1 MAPLQE
7 AMHDLLDRQL
17 PIAVPIEII
26 YGLAANALD
35 AEPVAGIFS
44 AKGRPADN
52 SQIRTPLAAIG
63 GKIRLI
69 LDGGA
74 CDVGVESTVVDGLP
88 SPGVIKVL
96 RPGGLT
102 VEELQ
107 RVLGPGTK
115 VLVHKRDYEDPEIEH
130 VPTTPGMKYRHYS
143 PTTPVVL
150 LLRTPPPEGKKAET
164 IHDILDEL
172 SPQQEDFRVGVLAF
186 SNSPITLACITTHY
200 HTHRYSLGN
209 RNEPSEAAHRLFDG
223 LLTLDAEG
231 VDVILVEGVE
241 EDREGLAV
249 MNRLRKAA
257 GEVRYIW
264 G

>member
-1 MAPLQE
+1 MPS
-7 AMHDLLDRQL
+7 H
-17 PIAVPIEII
+17 PIARAVIS
-26 YGLAANALD
+26 L
-35 AEPVAGIFS
+35 S
-44 AKGRPADN
+44 H
-52 SQIRTPLAAIG
+52 TPLAAPSANASGRPSPTRAQHVLTDLG
-63 GKIRLI
+63 GKIPLI

-74 CDVGVESTVVDGLP
+74 CDVGVESTVVDGLS

-150 LLRTPPPEGKKAET
+150 LLRTTPPEGKKAES
-164 IHDILDEL
+164 IHDILDELHDEL

-231 VDVILVEGVE
+231 VDIILVEGVE